1 MRAHFTEDYKMDW
14 NKLGLV
20 AIGAYFIY
28 MFYRDVK
35 SGGYKALLE
44 RSRNAPQHWGTFAFL
59 MVMVVLFVILLIRL

>member
-1 MRAHFTEDYKMDW
+1 MDW

-35 SGGYKALLE
+35 NGGYKALLE
-44 RSRNAPQHWGTFAFL
+44 RSRNAPQHWGTFAIIIL
-59 MVMVVLFVILLIRL
+59 CVIAFVYLLIRL

>member
-1 MRAHFTEDYKMDW
+1 MDW

-28 MFYRDVK
+28 NFYRMVK

-44 RSRNAPQHWGTFAFL
+44 RSRNAPQHWGTFVFL
-59 MVMVVLFVILLIRL
+59 MVMMVLFVILLIRL

>member
-1 MRAHFTEDYKMDW
+1 MDW

-20 AIGAYFIY
+20 AIGAFFIY
-28 MFYRDVK
+28 SFYHMVK

-44 RSRNAPQHWGTFAFL
+44 RSRNAPQYWGTFAFL